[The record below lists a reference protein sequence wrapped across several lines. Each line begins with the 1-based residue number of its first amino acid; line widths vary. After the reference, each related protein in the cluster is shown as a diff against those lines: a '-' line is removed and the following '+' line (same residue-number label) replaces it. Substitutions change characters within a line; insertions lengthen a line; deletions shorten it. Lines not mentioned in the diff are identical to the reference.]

1 MTGSI
6 NNLRRGRISLWFQRK
21 SRDES
26 KANKKWRSINV
37 DNVCELSCVDALVG
51 LDESLLCGPATISL
65 SPLYFYLWLFS
76 NKGAIAGGAIRLPTW
91 RDLISDDK
99 RINSLRDSI
108 AVCSWKL
115 RHRIFVI
122 LLSVIKYPIMIVRRT
137 KTTTKFG
144 WKPGEH
150 RPNQKSINI
159 FLNAPKVFSG
169 TRQLS
174 LLRVGH

>member
-108 AVCSWKL
+108 AVCCWKL

-137 KTTTKFG
+137 KTTTKLADFIV
-144 WKPGEH
+144 
-150 RPNQKSINI
+150 KSNVVIDRI
-159 FLNAPKVFSG
+159 KRSETWGLIRHQFYKHFSPI
-169 TRQLS
+169 S
-174 LLRVGH
+174 